1 MTLNELIQTLQSWQL
16 NPSVLAKPPEKQFLE
31 SDFGVLGVSGTDI
44 TVDINNDGTLSDAQ
58 QGAPE

>member
-1 MTLNELIQTLQSWQL
+1 MLLNELIQTLQSWQL
-16 NPSVLAKPPEKQFLE
+16 YPSVLNKPPEKQFLE

-58 QGAPE
+58 QGATE